1 MNDSNGVS
9 KQVLRRRRAPPSET
23 TATLADVARLAG
35 VSTASVSRVL
45 NKRETVGEELRIRV
59 EAAIR
64 NLRFVPNA
72 AARALRSTKTRIV
85 GAIIPTLNYAI
96 YARMV
101 ESLQEQL
108 TASSISLIIKT
119 SGYDLQKEYDQV
131 TLLIE
136 HGVDC
141 VIVVGEA
148 QRTSTLQLLAEHGV
162 PVVLTY
168 ASSPDSAVPSVGF
181 VNSDA
186 AASVAQ
192 HLYSLGHRRYAMISG
207 VSRHND
213 RVRDRITGFVS
224 GLGALGVP
232 LRDIQVVE
240 VEYLIAAGYDAM
252 RDLLR
257 NGRTFTAVFCGS
269 DVLAV
274 GALKACIDAGLQC
287 PRDISI
293 VGFDNLEIGEYVE
306 PALTTVEVSGAEMGV
321 KAAEII
327 VSILGKSERPQNVRL
342 DAPLIVRRSTSK
354 APD

>member
-1 MNDSNGVS
+1 M
-9 KQVLRRRRAPPSET
+9 
-23 TATLADVARLAG
+23 
-35 VSTASVSRVL
+35 
-45 NKRETVGEELRIRV
+45 
-59 EAAIR
+59 
-64 NLRFVPNA
+64 
-72 AARALRSTKTRIV
+72 
-85 GAIIPTLNYAI
+85 

-162 PVVLTY
+162 PIVLTY

-192 HLYSLGHRRYAMISG
+192 HLYALGHRRHAMISG

-306 PALTTVEVSGAEMGV
+306 PALTTVEVSGSEMGV

-342 DAPLIVRRSTSK
+342 DAPLIVRRSTGK

>member
-45 NKRETVGEELRIRV
+45 NKRETVGEELRICV

-131 TLLIE
+131 SLLIE

-287 PRDISI
+287 PRDITI